1 MDRLPRAWVNG
12 IGNEVL
18 LVITTM
24 LVIVISAVIFAVSMY
39 TRYYRQSHD
48 GGAQDVHEPPPGYNR
63 DLCPICIETHQWP
76 VETNCGHLFCG
87 LCLHQCYRHQDSFDL
102 PCPLC
107 RKKITLLFICF
118 STLVDESTELM
129 TQQQEVL
136 TFVNTYNRGRAGFPL
151 SVDHC

>member
-107 RKKITLLFICF
+107 RKK
-118 STLVDESTELM
+118 ES
-129 TQQQEVL
+129 
-136 TFVNTYNRGRAGFPL
+136 
-151 SVDHC
+151 